1 MKHIHNL
8 YALACCMLLMHTIM
22 IHSITSQSLVSF
34 PQKAAEAS
42 LQCSDKAKI
51 IAIETQVAQANEFF
65 KQGDYVQAV
74 EQYLVALSLQPD
86 HVSAHYNIGLAYL
99 ALQDVHHAVSYLK
112 RATDLDT
119 NHFFAHYFLGY
130 AYQLMR
136 SFDQAIDAYDHCLSI
151 DPSHFESHLNKGRA
165 LVNLGNL
172 DAAIIC
178 YEQAIS
184 LRSLDANANAELG
197 YLYAKKGTFNQAI
210 TRYKQATETDPA
222 LDLYWQNQLNTDSNF
237 KIAICG
243 HNAHTAHTVSWN
255 LFNELA
261 TIPGISLYPLYTK
274 YTDMPENNT
283 PFKNITPLL
292 TNAYSQMDHNT
303 AIIKQMNL
311 VITIDTDIAHIASAS
326 GITTWL
332 LSPYT
337 SPQQSTSPDILKKH
351 YPTITI
357 YQQQDP
363 STWEPTINHLI
374 QNVENILFGNQTTPP
389 TNLIAEV
396 SVGELI
402 DKMSILEI
410 KSERIQDPK
419 KLHNILNE
427 QQALKKVFETYIPK
441 EKRTKKLHSLMR
453 KIKSVN
459 EKLWDIEDD
468 IRDKEAKKE
477 FDTQFIQLAR
487 SVYFTNDERGDIKR
501 KINNLIGSR
510 LVEEKTYTRY
520 Q

>member
-1 MKHIHNL
+1 MKHIYNL
-8 YALACCMLLMHTIM
+8 LVLACCMLFMHTTM
-22 IHSITSQSLVSF
+22 IHSITTQSLISF

-65 KQGDYVQAV
+65 KQGDYAQAV
-74 EQYLVALSLQPD
+74 EQYRVALSLQPD
-86 HVSAHYNIGLAYL
+86 HVSAHYNVGLAYL

-130 AYQLMR
+130 AYQLIR
-136 SFDQAIDAYDHCLSI
+136 SFEKAVDAYNHCLSI

-172 DAAIIC
+172 DAAITC

-184 LRSLDANANAELG
+184 LRSLDTDANAELG
-197 YLYAKKGTFNQAI
+197 YLYTKKGTLNQAV
-210 TRYKQATETDPA
+210 TRYKQAAEADPA
-222 LDLYWQNQLNTDSNF
+222 LDAYWQNQLNADTNF
-237 KIAICG
+237 KIGICW
-243 HNAHTAHTVSWN
+243 HNAHTAHSVSVS

-274 YTDMPENNT
+274 YTHLPSNNSS
-283 PFKNITPLL
+283 FKDITALL
-292 TNAYSQMDHNT
+292 VNTYSHMDHNT

-311 VITIDTDIAHIASAS
+311 VITIDTDIAHIAGAS
-326 GITTWL
+326 DINTWL

-337 SPQQSTSPDILKKH
+337 AQQSTSPDVLKKH
-351 YPTITI
+351 YPTITV

-363 STWEPTINHLI
+363 LSWEPIINHLI
-374 QNVENILFGNQTTPP
+374 QNVENLLFGNHTTPSA
-389 TNLIAEV
+389 NLIAEV
-396 SVGELI
+396 SVGELV

-419 KLHNILNE
+419 KLQNILNE
-427 QQALKKVFETYIPK
+427 QQALKKVFETYISK
-441 EKRTKKLHSLMR
+441 EKRTKKLHKLMR

-459 EKLWDIEDD
+459 EKLWNIEDD
-468 IRDKEAKKE
+468 IRNKEAKKE

-487 SVYFTNDERGDIKR
+487 SVYFTNDERGEIKR